1 MEEQKVIPNPETG
14 DSLKGSELTASCRAA
29 SLFTPRVFIG
39 EQASA
44 SVMRICMGSSAVP
57 PKEACLFCAAAPG
70 QSSRLFPKVSITVT

>member
-29 SLFTPRVFIG
+29 SLFTPWVFIG

-44 SVMRICMGSSAVP
+44 SVMRVCIGSSTVP
-57 PKEACLFCAAAPG
+57 LRKLICSVQLHLGRAAG
-70 QSSRLFPKVSITVT
+70 FFQKYLLL

>member
-29 SLFTPRVFIG
+29 SLFAPRVFIG

-44 SVMRICMGSSAVP
+44 SVMRICIGSSTVP
-57 PKEACLFCAAAPG
+57 LRKLVCSVQLHLGRAAGFFQKYP
-70 QSSRLFPKVSITVT
+70 LL